1 MGLSMLITFAI
12 AIYVPV
18 TGAMALFNAVE
29 WLDYDRFS
37 VHPKQTY
44 ARRAL
49 MSPLWPLGVLLVP
62 VWLVRGTS
70 RGREQHLKAP
80 ARGVDR

>member
-37 VHPKQTY
+37 VHSKQTY
-44 ARRAL
+44 ARRVL
-49 MSPLWPLGVLLVP
+49 KSPLWPLTLCNYFKRLLTDTK
-62 VWLVRGTS
+62 GAD
-70 RGREQHLKAP
+70 K
-80 ARGVDR
+80 